1 MPITGIDHVMLAVAD
16 LDTAVAGLAGALG
29 LHAVRGGVHPDF
41 GTANKVVHIPGL
53 YLEMIT
59 DHDRAVAGGL
69 PVGRRIIEVSGEGGG
84 WLAFVLGVDDLVG
97 TVEELNAAGLALD
110 PPISGHAV
118 RPDGSIR
125 GFSLGGYGEEFAAGL
140 LPSLIS
146 YTHPP
151 QADPHPDDLGYTIT
165 GLSRADVAVAD
176 IAAGIRRYTTL
187 FGEPPAVRGVDPVLD
202 VATASWRLADG
213 TVVRLIGP
221 GAAIRPGLFG
231 VALAVADVDAAA
243 ESARARGVE
252 LSKTGIDGEIL
263 LDPDRT
269 LNARISFVPTD

>member
-1 MPITGIDHVMLAVAD
+1 MLAVAD
-16 LDTAVAGLAGALG
+16 LDTAVAGLADALG

-59 DHDRAVAGGL
+59 DHDRAVAGTL
-69 PVGRRIIEVSGEGGG
+69 PVGRRIIEVTGEGGG
-84 WLAFVLGVDDLVG
+84 WLAFVLHADDLPA
-97 TVEELNAAGLALD
+97 TVEELNAAGLGLE

-118 RPDGSIR
+118 RPDGSVR
-125 GFSLGGYGEEFAAGL
+125 GFSLGGYGEQFAAGL

-165 GLSRADVAVAD
+165 GLSRVDVAVAG
-176 IAAGIRRYTTL
+176 IADGIRRYTTL
-187 FGEPPAVRGVDPVLD
+187 FGEPPAEQGIDPVLD
-202 VATASWRLADG
+202 VATASWGLPDG

-221 GAAIRPGLFG
+221 GTAVRNGLFG
-231 VALAVADVDAAA
+231 VALAVEDVDAAA
-243 ESARARGVE
+243 EATRGRGVE
-252 LSKTGIDGEIL
+252 LSKTGIEGEIL

-269 LNARISFVPTD
+269 LNARISFVPASD